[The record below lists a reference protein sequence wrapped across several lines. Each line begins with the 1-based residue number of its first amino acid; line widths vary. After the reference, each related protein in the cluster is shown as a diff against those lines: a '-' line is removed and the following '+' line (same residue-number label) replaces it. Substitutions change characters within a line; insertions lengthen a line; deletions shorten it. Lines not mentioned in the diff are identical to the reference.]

1 MPLPG
6 REEDWLIAGAL
17 FALALAILC
26 VEWGRR

>member
-17 FALALAILC
+17 FALALAILLC
-26 VEWGRR
+26 EWIRR